1 MKKTGNNKNKAAMTQ
16 TEVGALI
23 EDLRS
28 QFRIF
33 GDGLKM
39 LDEKLTSKIDGIA
52 TNQAKTLERVT
63 SLEITV
69 RKIQADI
76 SEIKTTL
83 EKHDTRLIHL
93 ESAAK

>member
-1 MKKTGNNKNKAAMTQ
+1 MTQ
-16 TEVGALI
+16 TKVGALI